1 MIYCAFVGSFKD
13 KRLAQM
19 SEEYLR
25 QLEKW
30 WPVTVLTIPEKTKDI
45 LKFIEMKKDKALL
58 VSLDAHGEKMD
69 SKAFIQWVTQSSRD
83 IYFLGW
89 GAQGPPPE
97 AAALG
102 LKSLSVS
109 PMTFSHE
116 IARVLLLEQLYRSG
130 ATLKNHP
137 YPK

>member
-19 SEEYLR
+19 SHEYLR
-25 QLEKW
+25 QLERW
-30 WPVTVLTIPEKTKDI
+30 WPVTVVTLPEKTKEI
-45 LKFIEMKKDKALL
+45 LKFVESKKDKGTM
-58 VSLDAHGEKMD
+58 VSLDAHGERMD
-69 SKAFIQWVTQSSRD
+69 SAAFISWVTQSSRD

-89 GAQGPPPE
+89 GANGPPDE
-97 AAALG
+97 VAKLK

-116 IARVLLLEQLYRSG
+116 LARVLLLEQLYRSG

>member
-13 KRLAQM
+13 KRLSQM
-19 SEEYLR
+19 AGEYLR
-25 QLEKW
+25 QLDKW
-30 WPVTVLTIPEKTKDI
+30 WPITVVTLPEKTKDI
-45 LKFIEMKKDKALL
+45 LKFIEVKKDKSSL
-58 VSLDAHGEKMD
+58 VSLDAHGERME
-69 SKAFIQWVTQSSRD
+69 SAAFIKWVTGSSRD

-89 GAQGPPPE
+89 GAEGPPDE
-97 AAALG
+97 VRALK

-116 IARVLLLEQLYRSG
+116 IARLLLLEQLYRSG

>member
-1 MIYCAFVGSFKD
+1 MIYCAFVGPFKD

-25 QLEKW
+25 QLERW
-30 WPVTVLTIPEKTKDI
+30 WPVTVMTLPEKTKDI
-45 LKFIEMKKDKALL
+45 LKFIEAKKSKGQLI
-58 VSLDAHGEKMD
+58 SLDAHGERMD
-69 SKAFIQWVTQSSRD
+69 STAFIHWVTQTSRD

-89 GAQGPPPE
+89 GAEGPPME
-97 AAALG
+97 VREMR

-109 PMTFSHE
+109 SMTFSHE
-116 IARVLLLEQLYRSG
+116 IARLLLLEQLYRSG

>member
-19 SEEYLR
+19 AEEYLR
-25 QLEKW
+25 QLERW
-30 WPVTVLTIPEKTKDI
+30 WPVTVVTLPEKTKDI
-45 LKFIEMKKDKALL
+45 LKFIDSKKDKGQ
-58 VSLDAHGEKMD
+58 VISLDAHGERMD
-69 SKAFIQWVTQSSRD
+69 STAFIQWVTRSSRD

-89 GAQGPPPE
+89 GAEGPPAE
-97 AAALG
+97 VREMG
-102 LKSLSVS
+102 LKSISVS

-116 IARVLLLEQLYRSG
+116 IARLLLLEQLYRSG

>member
-13 KRLAQM
+13 KRLGQM
-19 SEEYLR
+19 ADEYLR
-25 QLEKW
+25 QLERW
-30 WPVTVLTIPEKTKDI
+30 WPVTVTTLPEKTKDM
-45 LKFIEMKKDKALL
+45 LKFIEAKKDKGLL
-58 VSLDAHGEKMD
+58 VSLDAHGERMD
-69 SKAFIQWVTQSSRD
+69 SAAFIQWVTQSSRD

-89 GAQGPPPE
+89 GAEGPPKE
-97 AAALG
+97 VKELK

-116 IARVLLLEQLYRSG
+116 MARLLLLEQLYRSG

>member
-19 SEEYLR
+19 ANEYLR
-25 QLEKW
+25 QLERW
-30 WPVTVLTIPEKTKDI
+30 WPVTVITLPEKTKEI
-45 LKFIEMKKDKALL
+45 TKFIESKKDKAIL
-58 VSLDAHGEKMD
+58 VSLDAHGERMD
-69 SKAFIQWVTQSSRD
+69 SSDFIKWVTQSSRD
-83 IYFLGW
+83 ICFLGW
-89 GAQGPPPE
+89 GADGPT
-97 AAALG
+97 ADMAKFK
-102 LKSLSVS
+102 LKSLSLS

-116 IARVLLLEQLYRSG
+116 LARVLLLEQLYRSG

>member
-13 KRLAQM
+13 KRLSQM
-19 SEEYLR
+19 SDEYLR
-25 QLEKW
+25 QLKGW
-30 WPVTVLTIPEKTKDI
+30 WPVTVVTLPEKTKDI
-45 LKFIEMKKDKALL
+45 LKFIEQKKDKGLM
-58 VSLDAHGEKMD
+58 VSLDAHGEAMD
-69 SKAFIQWVTQSSRD
+69 SKKFISWVTQSSRD

-89 GAQGPPPE
+89 GADGPPAE
-97 AAALG
+97 VVKLK
-102 LKSLSVS
+102 LKSLGVS

-116 IARVLLLEQLYRSG
+116 LARVLLLEQLYRSG

>member
-1 MIYCAFVGSFKD
+1 MIYCAFVGPLKD

-19 SEEYLR
+19 AEEYLR
-25 QLEKW
+25 QLERW

-45 LKFIEMKKDKALL
+45 LKFIENKKDKALV

-69 SKAFIQWVTQSSRD
+69 SSSFIQWVTQSSRD

-89 GAQGPPPE
+89 GAEGPPKE
-97 AAALG
+97 VASYG

-116 IARVLLLEQLYRSG
+116 LARLLLLEQLYRSG